1 LFIFDL
7 TQDIYAASCF
17 QVGKETTVFIP
28 PETLL
33 ERASVAAL
41 AESRGDQPQVSTG
54 SEDVPLGLGFEIA
67 GAFGIRNQVADG
79 PEVGDLFMATIGFL
93 ERKLFT
99 DVFDRFV
106 IGGGYDDLMALKD
119 ACNL

>member
-1 LFIFDL
+1 
-7 TQDIYAASCF
+7 F

-41 AESRGDQPQVSTG
+41 AESSGDQPPGFDWVG
-54 SEDVPLGLGFEIA
+54 GDVPLGLGFEIA
-67 GAFGIRNQVADG
+67 DAFGVRNQVADG
-79 PEVGDLFMATIGFL
+79 PKIGDLFMTTIGFL

-99 DVFDRFV
+99 NVLDRFV
-106 IGGGYDDLMALKD
+106 IGGHYNDLMAL
-119 ACNL
+119 